1 MEAYRLTGNSKEHE
15 VLQLRDPSMCIVHD
29 PMDSISVTNFM
40 PSACE
45 DASVNQL
52 AEEMY
57 TYLWLKHNL
66 KPYNPGKAFVGL
78 LELTKPREDEQSCI
92 IYYDVL
98 DAVADKKETVLL
110 VLDKL
115 KKQIVDAHQ
124 REWLVVAGDA
134 KLYMIQ

>member
-1 MEAYRLTGNSKEHE
+1 MEAYRLTGSSKE
-15 VLQLRDPSMCIVHD
+15 LQLRDPSTCIVHD
-29 PMDSISVTNFM
+29 PMDSISVTDFM

-66 KPYNPGKAFVGL
+66 KPYNPGEGL
-78 LELTKPREDEQSCI
+78 QDYLELTKPREDEQSCI

-124 REWLVVAGDA
+124 REW
-134 KLYMIQ
+134 